1 MALSSFSSKP
11 ALTAKNLVPCF
22 PRGFPAGWATRSM
35 HGPTI
40 WTLQHVGI
48 LRHGQPLSLIRFMSA
63 GGMRPAFLLLCRIKP
78 RLEPIGLYHHVR
90 LLLAALVA
98 NGHTLADD
106 ILRAADTTAPSV
118 PPFVLASRFVSITAT
133 LAIVWG
139 IYFTGFPHEVV
150 F

>member
-1 MALSSFSSKP
+1 MYGSAVRAF
-11 ALTAKNLVPCF
+11 
-22 PRGFPAGWATRSM
+22 
-35 HGPTI
+35 
-40 WTLQHVGI
+40 QDVGI